1 MHTRKPARVLPEPV
15 GAAIRV
21 SWPAAIVGP
30 GLLLGRGGALGE
42 AAPEPLGHRR
52 VHPGQGGVHGRPR
65 GEEGEGHRSHVP
77 ILADGCDTQ
86 TGAAVP
92 TASLAVP
99 VPETP

>member
-1 MHTRKPARVLPEPV
+1 M
-15 GAAIRV
+15 GAAISV
-21 SWPAAIVGP
+21 SRPAAIVGQP
-30 GLLLGRGGALGE
+30 SSWGGGRSVGE

-52 VHPGQGGVHGRPR
+52 VHPGQGGVHGWPC
-65 GEEGEGHRSHVP
+65 GEEGERHRSHVP